1 MALKRLV
8 DSEVTPS
15 ITAAA
20 KKIRDAHWQDPIGSQ
35 FPFEADGKKYVGLIE
50 QHYHPPG
57 GGLRPW
63 GYHHG
68 VSIFRVVD
76 ATSGVL
82 VTTSANGYRFSTTSL
97 ARLATVDKRLQSV
110 VRRALE
116 ITTIDFSVICGIRT
130 LDEQRKAYAS
140 GASMTMNSRH
150 LTGHAVDLAPFV
162 GGKISWDWDH
172 YRILAPYVKSAA
184 KELSVPIEWGG
195 DWPDNPPLSR
205 KDGPHW
211 QLPWAIK

>member
-8 DSEVTPS
+8 DSEVTQS

-57 GGLRPW
+57 GPLKPW
-63 GYHHG
+63 GPHHG
-68 VSIFRVVD
+68 VSVFRVVD
-76 ATSGVL
+76 SDPVK
-82 VTTSANGYRFSTTSL
+82 TSANGFRFSKTSM
-97 ARLATVDKRLQSV
+97 ARLVTIEPRLQSV

-116 ITTIDFSVICGIRT
+116 ITTIDFSVICGVRS
-130 LDEQRKAYAS
+130 LDEQRKAVAA
-140 GASMTMNSRH
+140 GTSMTMNSRH

-162 GGKISWDWDH
+162 GGKISWNWDH
-172 YRILAPYVKSAA
+172 YRIIAPYVKAAA

-195 DWPDNPPLSR
+195 DWPNNPPRSIP
-205 KDGPHW
+205 DGPHW
-211 QLPWAIK
+211 QLPWSIK

>member
-1 MALKRLV
+1 MALKRIL
-8 DSEVTPS
+8 DSEVTAS

-20 KKIRDAHWQDPIGSQ
+20 KKIRDAHWQEPIGSQ

-57 GGLRPW
+57 GALKPW
-63 GYHHG
+63 GPHHG
-68 VSIFRVVD
+68 VSVFRVVD
-76 ATSGVL
+76 SDPVPSSQNGFRFSKTSMARL
-82 VTTSANGYRFSTTSL
+82 VTIEP
-97 ARLATVDKRLQSV
+97 RLQSV

-116 ITTIDFSVICGIRT
+116 ITTIDFSVICGIRS
-130 LDEQRKAYAS
+130 LVEQRKAVSAGTS
-140 GASMTMNSRH
+140 TTMNSRH

-172 YRILAPYVKSAA
+172 YRILAPHVKAAA

-195 DWPDNPPLSR
+195 DWPNNPPESIS
-205 KDGPHW
+205 DGPHW
-211 QLPWAIK
+211 QLPWSIK